1 MIRLGFSGI
10 RIHRKLIKMAHSTPR
25 PRLAR
30 WRTALSAFT
39 AAAALILA
47 AAPGHAQ
54 DNVAATYGDWRME
67 CDTPPGAE
75 TRQCALTQS
84 VLAEDRDNVGLV
96 VIVLKT
102 ADHTAQLMRIV
113 APLGVLLPAPFGLGL
128 TIDDEYIDKIP
139 FVRCVAEGCVAEIL
153 LEPEILAKLRNG
165 TTATFSIFTTPEE
178 GIGIPVSLVGLGEGF
193 DALP

>member
-1 MIRLGFSGI
+1 MIRLVLSGV
-10 RIHRKLIKMAHSTPR
+10 RIHRKLIHMPHSTPR
-25 PRLAR
+25 PGRAR
-30 WRTALSAFT
+30 RRNALSAFAT
-39 AAAALILA
+39 AAALILA
-47 AAPGHAQ
+47 APPSQAQ
-54 DNVAATYGDWRME
+54 DNVVAVFGDWRLE

-75 TRQCALTQS
+75 TEQCALTQS
-84 VLAEDRDNVGLV
+84 VLAEDRDNIGLI

-128 TIDDEYIDKIP
+128 TIDDEFIDKIP
-139 FVRCVAEGCVAEIL
+139 FVRCVSEGCVAEIL
-153 LEPEILAKLRNG
+153 LEPEILAKLRGG